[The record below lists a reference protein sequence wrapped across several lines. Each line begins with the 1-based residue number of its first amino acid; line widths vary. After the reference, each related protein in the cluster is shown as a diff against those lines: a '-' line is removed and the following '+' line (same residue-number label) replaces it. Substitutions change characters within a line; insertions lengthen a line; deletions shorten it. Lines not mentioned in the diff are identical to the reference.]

1 MTHAGIICDGLVKI
15 YQTSDIEVVALQGLD
30 LDVEPGELVTLVGA
44 SGSGKSTLLNVLGGL
59 DQPTAGRA
67 SVAGHDLLTMR
78 PADRTAFRRNA
89 IGFIWQQTARN
100 LLPYLDARSNIEYP
114 MTLTGAGRRERRERA
129 GELLEIVGLA
139 DRGDHRPGQLSGGEQ
154 QRVAIA
160 VALANQPSVLL
171 ADEPTGELD
180 SETAEEIVAVLRQV
194 NVELG
199 VTGVIVTHD
208 PLVSSHVDR
217 TIAIRDGRISTE
229 TLRARHDVHGV
240 ISQEYA
246 VLDTAGR
253 LQLPEHYVTALD
265 LRRRVRL
272 ELEHDHV
279 GVWPESSTHDSRPPA
294 EPAERPAAADVEPS
308 RPAAP
313 RPERSP
319 APAPAS
325 DPDAGW
331 RPEDET

>member
-1 MTHAGIICDGLVKI
+1 MTVRTAAHAGIVCDGLVKI

-30 LDVEPGELVTLVGA
+30 LDVEPGEFVTLVGA

-67 SVAGHDLLTMR
+67 FVAGHDLLTMQ
-78 PADRTAFRRNA
+78 PGDRAAFRRQA

-100 LLPYLDARSNIEYP
+100 LLPYLDARANVEFP
-114 MTLTGAGRRERRERA
+114 MTFTGVGRRERRERA
-129 GELLEIVGLA
+129 DELLGLVGMSGRA
-139 DRGDHRPGQLSGGEQ
+139 DHRPGQLSGGEQ

-160 VALANQPSVLL
+160 VALANEPSVLL

-180 SETAEEIVAVLRQV
+180 TTTAEEVVDVLRAV

-229 TLRARHDVHGV
+229 TVRARDATTGV
-240 ISQEYA
+240 ISQEFA
-246 VLDTAGR
+246 VLDAAGR

-272 ELEHDHV
+272 ELERDHV
-279 GVWPESSTHDSRPPA
+279 GVWPEGTPHRDAFPPPVDPGR
-294 EPAERPAAADVEPS
+294 EGDPA
-308 RPAAP
+308 
-313 RPERSP
+313 
-319 APAPAS
+319 
-325 DPDAGW
+325 
-331 RPEDET
+331 DETAGEVSDGWTLP

>member
-1 MTHAGIICDGLVKI
+1 MTVRAAPHRGIVCDGLVKI

-67 SVAGHDLLTMR
+67 YVAGHDLLTMR
-78 PADRTAFRRNA
+78 PPDRIAFRRQA

-100 LLPYLDARSNIEYP
+100 LLPYLDARANVEFP
-114 MTLTGAGRRERRERA
+114 MTFTGAGRRERRQRA
-129 GELLEIVGLA
+129 DELLGLVGMSA
-139 DRGDHRPGQLSGGEQ
+139 RADHRPGQLSGGEQ

-160 VALANQPSVLL
+160 VALANEPSVLL

-180 SETAEEIVAVLRQV
+180 TTTAEAVVDVLRTV

-229 TLRARHDVHGV
+229 TLRARDAATGV

-246 VLDTAGR
+246 VLDAAGR

-272 ELEHDHV
+272 ELERDHV
-279 GVWPESSTHDSRPPA
+279 GVWPEGTPHRDSGPPPLDA
-294 EPAERPAAADVEPS
+294 PTTTAPADDGAADDDGWS
-308 RPAAP
+308 AP
-313 RPERSP
+313 
-319 APAPAS
+319 
-325 DPDAGW
+325 
-331 RPEDET
+331 